1 MCKIIKKDLRNVAS
15 AIKVVTTSNE
25 PKGDVTD
32 YFNEGNSVDDFKG
45 LLKSL
50 PYEWADWLIVNKE
63 VPVKVNADKLAR
75 AITENLSYVMLKRH
89 KKLYSYRLSK

>member
-1 MCKIIKKDLRNVAS
+1 MSQKAMWQ
-15 AIKVVTTSNE
+15 
-25 PKGDVTD
+25 D

-75 AITENLSYVMLKRH
+75 AITENLSYVMLKRQGYDIADFYVYDNGVY
-89 KKLYSYRLSK
+89 KKCSKQEFKSYIKVIFL